1 MNANELQILIVDL
14 GSQYTRVIG
23 RTLRELGYRSIILP
37 PDKATKWLTNFKSN
51 GIILS
56 GGSASVYQ
64 DNAPKP
70 PSEILTMEVPILGIC
85 YGMQWLA
92 RCFGGQ
98 VEAHRDKRE
107 YGKAMTHFKLD
118 DPLFQNLKNV
128 ESIVWASHGDSVSA
142 VPDHFKI
149 IATPGGDVST
159 HVLSGMDL
167 GVSAMSNMKKR
178 IWGVQF
184 HPEVTHT
191 LEGKTILRNFIE
203 GICGC
208 SKDWWPKDL
217 IHEIQSKVKLAV
229 GNKRA
234 IIGFSGGVDST
245 TLTTMLEP
253 ILGKNLLAVA
263 IDIGALREGELDEI
277 RFAAKAAGVR
287 LKIVRAAGRF
297 QKAIGHATDAEVK
310 RKIFSRL
317 YSIILDEEAKI
328 FGADF
333 IIQGTLATDLIES
346 SKSGEAAHIK
356 SHHNA
361 IARFKSQQ
369 IHPLREL
376 FKYEIRDLAKIL
388 GLPEQIVNRQPFP
401 GPGLNLRVVGIP
413 PTREKIA
420 VVRWADAKVT
430 SILKKHKLMGKIS
443 QLVVALLGVPVV
455 GIKGDARTYKYIIAV
470 RGVVSNDFMTCEGF
484 QIPKKVRAEITSEI
498 TKHPEVVQVGFFE
511 TNKPPATT
519 EFE

>member
-1 MNANELQILIVDL
+1 MEQPQILIVDF
-14 GSQYTRVIG
+14 GSQYTLLIG
-23 RTLRELGYRSIILP
+23 RSLRELGYRSIILDP
-37 PDKATKWLTNFKSN
+37 KKAEKWLINNKPKA
-51 GIILS
+51 IILS
-56 GGSASVYQ
+56 GGSASVY
-64 DNAPKP
+64 DSGSPRMPKGVFE
-70 PSEILTMEVPILGIC
+70 SGAYVLAIC
-85 YGMQWLA
+85 YGMQLIAHELGGSVEPHRA
-92 RCFGGQ
+92 R
-98 VEAHRDKRE
+98 KE
-107 YGKAMTHFKLD
+107 YGKSMTAFVTQNALFKEL
-118 DPLFQNLKNV
+118 QN
-128 ESIVWASHGDSVSA
+128 ESVVWASHGDSVTR
-142 VPDHFKI
+142 VPDGFEI
-149 IATPGGDVST
+149 IAVPGGDIST
-159 HVLSGMDL
+159 PALAGMNL
-167 GVSAMSNMKKR
+167 GISAMSNARKK
-178 IWGVQF
+178 IYCLQF

-191 LEGKTILRNFIE
+191 KEGKIILRNFIE

-208 SKDWWPKDL
+208 ERDWWPKDL

-229 GNKRA
+229 GNRRA

-263 IDIGALREGELDEI
+263 IDTGALREGELDEI

-287 LKIVRAAGRF
+287 LKIVRAARRF
-297 QKAIGHATDAEVK
+297 RKAIGNATDAEIK
-310 RKIFSRL
+310 RKRFSRL
-317 YSIILDEEAKI
+317 YGIILDEEAKK

-361 IARFKSQQ
+361 IAKFKSQQ
-369 IHPLREL
+369 IHPSREL

-388 GLPEQIVNRQPFP
+388 GLPDQIVNRQPFP

-413 PTREKIA
+413 STREKMA

-455 GIKGDARTYKYIIAV
+455 GIKGDGRTYKYIIAV

-498 TKHPEVVQVGFFE
+498 TKHPEVVHVGFFE